1 MTRLN
6 LTETCLLEV
15 SGELGAKAHEQLREH
30 IEKFP
35 AAQLEYELIKGQFEL
50 LRSAPKVT
58 LTPDQQR
65 QIASQI
71 KQGLHRKLRQKER
84 EEQAALRWKFTYQ
97 ALAVMTAAA
106 ACIVIGMTIFTVNAA
121 MERRDQNNRIE
132 KINSL
137 IAAMGNSD
145 RENDTD
151 RAIHDVAAGITELQG
166 GSPTLSSSQSK
177 EMTDL
182 LDALAN
188 VPEHPAPP
196 AAPGSL

>member
-15 SGELGAKAHEQLREH
+15 SGELGAKAHQQLRTH

-50 LRSAPKVT
+50 LRSAPKLT
-58 LTPDQQR
+58 LTQDQQR

-71 KQGLHRKLRQKER
+71 KQGLHRKLRQNER

-121 MERRDQNNRIE
+121 MERRDQAKKVAYITDQVNI
-132 KINSL
+132 L
-137 IAAMGNSD
+137 GNWG

-151 RAIHDVAAGITELQG
+151 RALHDVAAGITELQG

-188 VPEHPAPP
+188 VPELPAPP